1 MVAKSSGFNK
11 IATAKRCN
19 GSNSVLQIT
28 QKRQRREMIVIAYY
42 KKYTNA
48 ECVK

>member
-28 QKRQRREMIVIAYY
+28 QKRRRCEMIITTEENRNHEA
-42 KKYTNA
+42 
-48 ECVK
+48 VKL